1 MAFRNH
7 HNSNAR
13 KIRSGGATL
22 VELLVVFG
30 IIAILTG
37 IVTTLAFSV
46 FKRGKATMCASN
58 LGQIGKAMLTYA
70 NDNDD
75 LVPAFLTTDQ
85 RDWRTHPEPM
95 SGTQAWIEAL
105 GVYGAS
111 KGVFRCP
118 SDQYYG
124 SDTKDFTGDTFK
136 YTSYFV
142 HSDVGSG
149 YPGKEG
155 GTTYTISQIDQ
166 PSYRVYAGDKSFAD
180 KKVLPGGGWQP
191 QFYGSHGLMYNTVCM
206 DGRVVYG
213 RFDHTD
219 GKWGKY

>member
-1 MAFRNH
+1 M
-7 HNSNAR
+7 SNIQHKESR
-13 KIRSGGATL
+13 RTIVRGASL
-22 VELLVVFG
+22 IELMVVFG

-37 IVTTLAFSV
+37 LTTTVAIMV
-46 FKRGKATMCASN
+46 FRRGKASVCGSN

-95 SGTQAWIEAL
+95 SGTQAWMEAL

-111 KGVFRCP
+111 KPVFRCP
-118 SDQYYG
+118 SDQYFG
-124 SDTKDFTGDTFK
+124 GDTKDFTGDTFK

-149 YPGKEG
+149 YPAKGG
-155 GTTYTISQIDQ
+155 GTTYTISQIDE
-166 PSYRVYAGDKSFAD
+166 PSFRVYAGDKSFAD
-180 KKVLPGGGWQP
+180 KKDLPGGGWQP
-191 QFYGSHGLMYNTVCM
+191 QFFGAHGQMYNAVCM
-206 DGRVVYG
+206 DGRLVYG
-213 RFDHTD
+213 RYDHTD
-219 GKWGKY
+219 GKFGKF